1 MYNYN
6 LTDEKTQE
14 KSRMKRS
21 ISERVNKIGISS
33 TMKVAAEAKKMKA
46 KGIPVIDLSVG
57 EPDFPT
63 PQNIKDAAIKA
74 ILEDQTKYTL
84 NNGTVELRKA
94 IASKLLNENGLEY
107 SIEDIIVSNGAKQ
120 SLFNAVH
127 TLIYNDDEVVIP
139 APYWVS
145 YPEMVTLAH
154 GKSVIVETKPENGFK
169 ITPEELRNAITPR
182 TKVLILCNPS
192 NPTGSAYTRHEM
204 ESLAEIIEEENI
216 YVISDEIYEKLVYDD
231 FKFVSFPS
239 LSEEMKKRT
248 VLINGVS
255 KSHAMTGWRIGYSAG
270 PEEVIKGINKIQSHS
285 TSNASSIS
293 QAAAVEA
300 LMGPQTALEEMRSE
314 FEKRRN
320 YMFEELNSIG
330 GIKCYK
336 PEGAFYLF
344 PDLTSFFNKSTDVI
358 RISDSFDLSMYLLYE
373 AKIASVPGSSFG
385 SEGFIRFSYATS
397 MENIKEAMIRLKEAL
412 GKLK

>member
-6 LTDEKTQE
+6 LSEEKTKE
-14 KSRMKRS
+14 KSSMKNS
-21 ISERVNKIGISS
+21 ISERVNRIGVSS

-74 ILEDQTKYTL
+74 ILENQTKYTL

-94 IASKLLNENGLEY
+94 IASKLLNDNGLEY

-127 TLIYNDDEVVIP
+127 TLVYNDDEVIIP

-154 GKSVIVETKPENGFK
+154 GKSIIVETKLENGFK
-169 ITPEELRNAITPR
+169 ITPDELKNAITPK

-192 NPTGSAYTRHEM
+192 NPTGSAYTRGEL
-204 ESLAEIIEEENI
+204 EAIAEISEEENFYI
-216 YVISDEIYEKLVYDD
+216 ISDEIYEKLLYDN
-231 FKFVSFPS
+231 FEFVSFPS

-255 KSHAMTGWRIGYSAG
+255 KSHAMTGWRIGYAAG

-285 TSNASSIS
+285 TSNASSVS

-300 LMGPQTALEEMRSE
+300 LIGPQGTLEEMRTE

-320 YMFEELNSIG
+320 YMYDELISIN

-344 PDLTSFFNKSTDVI
+344 PDITAFFNKSTEVI

-373 AKIASVPGSSFG
+373 AKIAAVPGSSFG

-397 MENIKEAMIRLKEAL
+397 MENIKEAMVRIKEAL
-412 GKLK
+412 EKLK